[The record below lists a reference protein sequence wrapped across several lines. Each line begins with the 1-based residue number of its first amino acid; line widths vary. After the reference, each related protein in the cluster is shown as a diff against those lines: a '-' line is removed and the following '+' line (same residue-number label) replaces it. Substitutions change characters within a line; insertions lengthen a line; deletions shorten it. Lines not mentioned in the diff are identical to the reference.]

1 MVKILATDGLHK
13 DGITLLHEAGYT
25 VDVEKVEADQMP
37 KVLPD
42 YDVVI
47 VRSATE
53 IRQALIDQ
61 CPNLKIIAR
70 AGVGLSNI
78 DVEYAREKGITVM
91 DTPAASSKSVAELVF
106 AHMFSVSRNLQ
117 LAHRQ
122 MHEKGGSDFAGMKE
136 DCSNGLQLHGKTLGI
151 VGFGRIGREVA
162 RIGVGLGMKV
172 MPVDLVVDEA
182 DIGINVYNSG
192 NVRLSVHLDTYDWEE
207 VLANSDYLTIHVPF
221 KGGKAIIGA
230 EEIAQM
236 KDGAVLIN
244 TARGGAI
251 DEEAL
256 LNALN
261 SGKLS
266 GAGLDVY
273 ENEPKPRQE
282 LMEHPKISCSPH
294 IGASTLEARANI
306 GLELAD
312 KILAFFGDD
321 K

>member
-1 MVKILATDGLHK
+1 
-13 DGITLLHEAGYT
+13 
-25 VDVEKVEADQMP
+25 
-37 KVLPD
+37 
-42 YDVVI
+42 
-47 VRSATE
+47 
-53 IRQALIDQ
+53 
-61 CPNLKIIAR
+61 
-70 AGVGLSNI
+70 
-78 DVEYAREKGITVM
+78 
-91 DTPAASSKSVAELVF
+91 
-106 AHMFSVSRNLQ
+106 MFSISRNLH

-122 MHEKGGSDFAGMKE
+122 MHQRGSSEFKEMKE
-136 DCSNGLQLHGKTLGI
+136 ACSNGLQLNSRTLGI

-192 NVRLSVHLDTYDWEE
+192 NVRLSVRLDTYEWEE

-236 KDGAVLIN
+236 KNGAVLIN

-251 DEEAL
+251 DEDAL
-256 LNALN
+256 LDALN

-273 ENEPKPRQE
+273 ENEPTPRQE
-282 LMEHPKISCSPH
+282 LMEHPKVSCSPH

>member
-1 MVKILATDGLHK
+1 MVKILATDGLHQ
-13 DGITLLHEAGYT
+13 DGVTLLHEAGYT
-25 VDVEKVEADQMP
+25 VDIEKVDPAQMP
-37 KVLPD
+37 EVLPE

-53 IRQALIDQ
+53 IRKALIDQ

-70 AGVGLSNI
+70 AGVGLNNI
-78 DVEYAREKGITVM
+78 DVDYAREKGITVM

-117 LAHRQ
+117 TAHRLMQ
-122 MHEKGGSDFAGMKE
+122 EEGRGSFKEMKAK
-136 DCSNGLQLHGKTLGI
+136 CSNGLQLHNRTLGI

-172 MPVDLVVDEA
+172 MPLDLVVDEA

-192 NVRLSVHLDTYDWEE
+192 NVRLSVHLDTYEWEE
-207 VLANSDYLTIHVPF
+207 VLSNSDYLTIHVPF
-221 KGGKAIIGA
+221 DGGKAIIGA

-236 KDGAVLIN
+236 KNGAILIN

-256 LNALN
+256 LEALN

-273 ENEPKPRQE
+273 EDEPMPRQA
-282 LMEHPKISCSPH
+282 LLEHPKISCSPH
-294 IGASTLEARANI
+294 IGASTLEARGNI

>member
-1 MVKILATDGLHK
+1 M
-13 DGITLLHEAGYT
+13 
-25 VDVEKVEADQMP
+25 
-37 KVLPD
+37 
-42 YDVVI
+42 
-47 VRSATE
+47 
-53 IRQALIDQ
+53 
-61 CPNLKIIAR
+61 
-70 AGVGLSNI
+70 
-78 DVEYAREKGITVM
+78 
-91 DTPAASSKSVAELVF
+91 
-106 AHMFSVSRNLQ
+106 
-117 LAHRQ
+117 
-122 MHEKGGSDFAGMKE
+122 
-136 DCSNGLQLHGKTLGI
+136 
-151 VGFGRIGREVA
+151 A

-192 NVRLSVHLDTYDWEE
+192 NVRLSVRLDTYEWEE

-251 DEEAL
+251 DEDAL
-256 LNALN
+256 LDALN

-266 GAGLDVY
+266 GAGLDVF
-273 ENEPKPRQE
+273 ENEPMPRQE